1 MERQIVVA
9 KNNVLDVKEC
19 NLKICSFEVEIEE
32 QKNLKVKL
40 CKAIEDPSNKARW
53 RNLEGSDLDEQ
64 QLEAKRG
71 LLEQRIS
78 EYKEI
83 LLERSILLK
92 ETSSQTEMLRRDHE
106 ERSGKSSSISRKLN
120 DEHAKVRDLTRSM
133 MALVSELSMYQ
144 ATAIKLKDDKEIQL
158 QMILKMKENLKSG
171 QPPNEGA
178 RRDLMRLQNQKKS
191 EISSDTNIHTNTRSL
206 QYLAPRK
213 LYYQAKYAL
222 RTTAEPRPG
231 AYIPESD
238 MSLPKPVSIFSQNQ
252 WVYCEFA
259 CLDNFNTNNI
269 NNCISLTLKK
279 IEVWCNGTF

>member
-9 KNNVLDVKEC
+9 KNNIIDVKEC
-19 NLKICSFEVEIEE
+19 NLKICSYEVEIKE
-32 QKNLKVKL
+32 QKKLKVKL
-40 CKAIEDPSNKARW
+40 CQAIEDPSNRARW
-53 RNLEGSDLDEQ
+53 RNLGGSDLDEQ

-83 LLERSILLK
+83 LLERGILLK
-92 ETSSQTEMLRRDHE
+92 EISSQIEMLRRDHE
-106 ERSGKSSSISRKLN
+106 EKVGKNNSISRKLN

-144 ATAIKLKDDKEIQL
+144 ATAIKLKDDKEIQV

-178 RRDLMRLQNQKKS
+178 SKDLLRLQNQNKS
-191 EISSDTNIHTNTRSL
+191 ETSLNTNIHTDVRNS
-206 QYLAPRK
+206 QHLAPRK

-222 RTTAEPRPG
+222 RTTAEPRPS
-231 AYIPESD
+231 AYIPDSD
-238 MSLPKPVSIFSQNQ
+238 ISLPKPVSFFSLQKH
-252 WVYCEFA
+252 WEF
-259 CLDNFNTNNI
+259 CVFFLFIIFNTNVI
-269 NNCISLTLKK
+269 IVSH
-279 IEVWCNGTF
+279 